1 MSGAQRA
8 PLSGPRDCGG
18 MAGGA
23 ISLTPEGGVMSEQ
36 REQRTEERIV
46 VREVTHLQAS
56 WAERERGAPGAFTF
70 QLILDQ
76 GADEYVLLPSADDAE
91 VLLRLFKASAGA
103 MFDRGRKVLMFRD
116 ISLS

>member
-1 MSGAQRA
+1 
-8 PLSGPRDCGG
+8 
-18 MAGGA
+18 
-23 ISLTPEGGVMSEQ
+23 MSERTED

-56 WAERERGAPGAFTF
+56 WAERERGAPGALTF

-116 ISLS
+116 ISLT